1 VRGLNVKRGVAADTE
16 ATGLIFHGPWRLVRY
31 DFTPPKRGGRG
42 APKPTPVFENRKVCP
57 ARPFAFSFADMDGK
71 TKYFRYKVDPMTRE
85 VLIKHDDNFKQMQ
98 DVLEDDRII
107 KYLHNPRYDITAY
120 SHVGIEVRG
129 VVRDTQILA
138 HVATAGQELSYQLK
152 PLAKKWVD
160 YDDGD
165 EKALKVVVNKLRQ
178 QAKIKHWAYATHD
191 LAGSDPWKADMWM
204 APDSVVSPYAVGD
217 VVRVVL
223 LVHLWEDETLEDER
237 MANLYEREHQ
247 LMWTLKDME
256 DAGTRVYPQDI
267 TRLRTFYED
276 YKTKQVKIAEA
287 NGGAGLNYGSTVQ
300 MSAVFYEQRGH
311 PPVHTE
317 CWNKKKE
324 RYNYSLNGDQLV
336 KMATGY
342 QKEVRTTVR
351 VWEKTRRKWVERT
364 KVVWVP
370 VPPDPL
376 AKAVLEYKAAQ
387 QTISSFLDVYDRYA
401 VQERWED
408 LVSYYQKIADTEGV
422 EFSEEELKDLYGG
435 PDAYGNV
442 WILHPGYKQTGTIT
456 GRLSCSDP
464 NLMQVASETTGRR
477 KADIQSRPREAFGP
491 RPGCIWYLPDYSQIE
506 VWLFAFLS
514 EEEKMQAILL
524 SGRHFHTEIAFQVFG
539 TKKDF
544 KEHKEYYVKCAKLI
558 MFAKLYGGG
567 IAKIASLLKSSPEA
581 AKSFIQQYEEELPG
595 VPRFMRKMINTAMRD
610 GVIYNPFGRRYTF
623 EPHYAYTSVNYLIQG
638 TAADVMKNAL
648 IRVHAV
654 LKEKWPMVR
663 LLLTIHDEIAIEA
676 PKALHCRE
684 LMRDIVAAMQGDQEI
699 LNLPVPLPVEMKIVD
714 INGRWNKTTKFS
726 KKINDSIGAYTKA
739 A

>member
-1 VRGLNVKRGVAADTE
+1 MKGLKTKRGVATDTE
-16 ATGLIFHGPWRLVRY
+16 DTGLIFHGPWRSVVY
-31 DFTPPKRGGRG
+31 DFTPPKRGGRN
-42 APKPTPVFENRKVCP
+42 APKPEPVFETRLVCP
-57 ARPFAFSFADMDGK
+57 ARPFAFSFCDLDGN
-71 TKYFRYKVDPMTRE
+71 TRYWRYDVDPMTRE

-98 DVLEDDRII
+98 DLLEDDRII
-107 KYLHNPRYDITAY
+107 KYLHNPRYDLTAY
-120 SHVGIEVRG
+120 EHIGIHTKG

-138 HVATAGQELSYQLK
+138 HIATAGQELSYQLK
-152 PLAKKWVD
+152 PLTKKYAD

-165 EKALKVVVNKLRQ
+165 EKALRVVVNKLRQ
-178 QAKIKHWAYATHD
+178 QAKLKRWAYAVPD
-191 LAGSDPWKADMWM
+191 LAGKDPWKADMWM
-204 APDSVVSPYAVGD
+204 APDAVVKPYTVGD
-217 VVRVVL
+217 VIRVIL
-223 LVHLWEDETLEDER
+223 LVHLWEEECLEDEK
-237 MANLYEREHQ
+237 MANLYEREHD

-256 DAGTRVYPQDI
+256 DAGTRVYPHDI
-267 TRLRTFYED
+267 QRLRKFYVD
-276 YKTKQVKIAEA
+276 YQNKQIELAEA

-300 MSAVFYEQRGH
+300 MSEAFYERRGH
-311 PPVHTE
+311 PPVYTG

-324 RYNYSLNGDQLV
+324 RYNYSLDGNQLV
-336 KMATGY
+336 KMAEGY
-342 QKEVRTTVR
+342 TKEVKQTVR
-351 VWEKTRRKWVERT
+351 VWEKTRRKWVLKTRE
-364 KVVWVP
+364 VWVP

-376 AKAVLEYKAAQ
+376 AKAVLEYKAAK
-387 QTISSFLDVYDRYA
+387 QTVSSFLDVYDRYA

-408 LVSYYQKIADTEGV
+408 LVTYYQKIANADGES
-422 EFSEEELKDLYGG
+422 FSEEELKELFGG

-442 WILHPGYKQTGTIT
+442 WILHPGYKQTGAIT
-456 GRLSCSDP
+456 GRLACSDP
-464 NLMQVASETTGRR
+464 NLMNVASETTGRR

-539 TKKDF
+539 KKKDY

-567 IAKIASLLKSSPEA
+567 IAKIASLLKSSPAEA
-581 AKSFIQQYEEELPG
+581 KLFIQQYEEELPG
-595 VPRFMRKMINTAMRD
+595 VPRFMKKMITLATRD
-610 GVIYNPFGRRYTF
+610 GIIYNPFGRRYTF

-648 IRVHAV
+648 IRVHRA
-654 LKEKWPMVR
+654 LKERWPMVR

-676 PKALHCRE
+676 PKAMHCKQ
-684 LMRDIVAAMQGDQEI
+684 LMRDIVRAMQGDQEL

-714 INGRWNKTTKFS
+714 ENGRWNKTTKFS
-726 KKINDSIGAYTKA
+726 KKINDDIGAYTKA